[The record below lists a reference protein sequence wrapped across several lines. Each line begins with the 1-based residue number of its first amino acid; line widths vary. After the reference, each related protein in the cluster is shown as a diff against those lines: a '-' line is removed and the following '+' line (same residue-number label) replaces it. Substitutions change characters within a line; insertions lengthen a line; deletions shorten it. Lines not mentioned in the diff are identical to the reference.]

1 MTKQEPPE
9 GLIDMTQ
16 AKENLASLETEA
28 SNERT
33 AELDTLSTHDLIRT
47 LHAEN
52 YTVADAVGAS
62 LPEIVK
68 LVDVAAERLANGG
81 RLFYVGAGTSGR
93 IGVLDASECPPT
105 FGVEKEMV
113 QGVIAGGRD
122 AVTTSLEGVEDKK
135 ESGGRDLGARR
146 VGAQDVVIG
155 IAASGR
161 TPYVIGA
168 MEAARKVGAYT
179 AAVVNVP
186 SSQMSYHADIT
197 IIAATGPEALAG
209 STRLKAGTAQKMI
222 LNLISTGVMV
232 RLGKVYRN
240 LMVDVRATNEKLKD
254 RATRIVMVA
263 AEVDYAKAQQ
273 ALQQADWSAK
283 VAIVMLKLGLDADR
297 ATERLFGVNDNLRLA
312 LGSE

>member
-1 MTKQEPPE
+1 
-9 GLIDMTQ
+9 MTQ